1 NLWTPQV
8 GSASSYI
15 EDLQVDVVK
24 NLQGDGQSAS
34 LVRTTMSGAEGGEKN
49 RNFINQQRQQI
60 KARLA
65 TSDCRVMTSS
75 GLRAD
80 SVLCSVSDLS
90 GGAAPSVPVCL
101 QLTEEDLEASK
112 LDPKQVQKNLR
123 ETSQENL
130 MEHSEKFGSVPQTSN
145 LHHSME
151 VTSQEEPGPPSSIQ
165 PLPKQQNFP
174 QRPTSLHLLPKPS
187 ESRLKLGRLRSTHR
201 QVETGVAKMNT
212 VIPSAEPHL
221 VTTVTNMRTAN
232 GNEALCASSSHS
244 SGVPILV
251 TNKTRG
257 IGKTNPAG
265 PQEEEVD
272 EVRRR
277 GGDGDSQLNLNLNFS
292 PDEHEPL
299 LRREQLP
306 AESDPP
312 PPPRLHHGPPSRAGG
327 RGSNSNNNNN
337 RLALGSEVHL
347 PAEVSVPEPEPRNR
361 EPPAAVSVMEP
372 KILISGLETLLVHP
386 AGRGEGSDTETCQKE
401 VKTLTGG
408 FLGGL
413 KEQNSASSATLSKVQ
428 TSEPSKV
435 HQNPTLEEIV
445 ATGVPLLD
453 ISTLEAKA
461 LDSASAEG
469 PTSEPAGL
477 QNRSSEPQTAGVL
490 QSQLRQTKTR
500 RPERPCS
507 LDLSSSC
514 ISSDEAS
521 VMDPGSLSATGEK
534 IKRRVK
540 TPYTL
545 KKWRPASWVVS
556 TDKDLD
562 LEFEFS
568 SGQVQE
574 SSGLHRAGGGGAPR
588 INQSKSSMAVFLVGG
603 GSTATTTSEPDGM
616 TRF

>member
-1 NLWTPQV
+1 
-8 GSASSYI
+8 
-15 EDLQVDVVK
+15 
-24 NLQGDGQSAS
+24 
-34 LVRTTMSGAEGGEKN
+34 
-49 RNFINQQRQQI
+49 
-60 KARLA
+60 
-65 TSDCRVMTSS
+65 MTSS

-90 GGAAPSVPVCL
+90 GMSLNTKAYVRKRCSDRTYNPCPVGGAAPSVPVCL

-112 LDPKQVQKNLR
+112 LDPKQVSSFISLSVPPVPLPAHHKTNICKHLCVQVQKNLR

-130 MEHSEKFGSVPQTSN
+130 MEHSQKFGSVPQTSN

-165 PLPKQQNFP
+165 PLPKQQNLP

-232 GNEALCASSSHS
+232 GNEAHCASSSHS

-272 EVRRR
+272 EVRRK

-361 EPPAAVSVMEP
+361 EPPAAVSVMGP

-413 KEQNSASSATLSKVQ
+413 QEQISASSATLSKV
-428 TSEPSKV
+428 
-435 HQNPTLEEIV
+435 HQNPTLAEIV

-461 LDSASAEG
+461 LDPASAEG

-514 ISSDEAS
+514 ISS
-521 VMDPGSLSATGEK
+521 GG
-534 IKRRVK
+534 
-540 TPYTL
+540 
-545 KKWRPASWVVS
+545 PASNGFMLS
-556 TDKDLD
+556 
-562 LEFEFS
+562 
-568 SGQVQE
+568 VQNI
-574 SSGLHRAGGGGAPR
+574 LR
-588 INQSKSSMAVFLVGG
+588 
-603 GSTATTTSEPDGM
+603 
-616 TRF
+616 

>member
-1 NLWTPQV
+1 MNSKMSEFLRSVLRNLWNPQV

-49 RNFINQQRQQI
+49 RNCINQQRQQVEVQQ
-60 KARLA
+60 ARLA
-65 TSDCRVMTSS
+65 TSDCGVMTST

-80 SVLCSVSDLS
+80 SVL
-90 GGAAPSVPVCL
+90 
-101 QLTEEDLEASK
+101 
-112 LDPKQVQKNLR
+112 KNLR

-130 MEHSEKFGSVPQTSN
+130 MEHSQKFGSVPQTSN

-165 PLPKQQNFP
+165 PLPKQQNLP

-201 QVETGVAKMNT
+201 Q
-212 VIPSAEPHL
+212 
-221 VTTVTNMRTAN
+221 
-232 GNEALCASSSHS
+232 
-244 SGVPILV
+244 
-251 TNKTRG
+251 
-257 IGKTNPAG
+257 
-265 PQEEEVD
+265 
-272 EVRRR
+272 
-277 GGDGDSQLNLNLNFS
+277 
-292 PDEHEPL
+292 
-299 LRREQLP
+299 
-306 AESDPP
+306 
-312 PPPRLHHGPPSRAGG
+312 
-327 RGSNSNNNNN
+327 
-337 RLALGSEVHL
+337 VHL

-413 KEQNSASSATLSKVQ
+413 KEQNSASSATLSKV
-428 TSEPSKV
+428 
-435 HQNPTLEEIV
+435 HQNRALAEIV

-490 QSQLRQTKTR
+490 QSQLRHTKTR

-514 ISSDEAS
+514 ISS
-521 VMDPGSLSATGEK
+521 GG
-534 IKRRVK
+534 
-540 TPYTL
+540 
-545 KKWRPASWVVS
+545 PASNGFMLS
-556 TDKDLD
+556 
-562 LEFEFS
+562 
-568 SGQVQE
+568 VQNI
-574 SSGLHRAGGGGAPR
+574 LR
-588 INQSKSSMAVFLVGG
+588 
-603 GSTATTTSEPDGM
+603 
-616 TRF
+616 